1 MDAFEIRMQFLQ
13 HLRRLTSAAQSINKV
28 VAFLLKHSRV
38 QTAASSTHQLHHET
52 DLTLSSAPASA
63 SALAAAGVATETVA
77 SSNLTTPTTTTTTIT
92 TSTTAAVD
100 ATHEE
105 ADLWECI
112 LEELGEKAS
121 INTKINL
128 FYMLDSLLAA
138 SAANEMPAWKAF
150 VARDLEKVVALTVPR
165 DVGEG
170 VLNRMSAMQVLD
182 SWKTRRLFPSARLDA
197 LLDSLRHAS
206 FASASVP
213 ASIIGEAPAQTKT
226 ATTFSRNDILRRIED
241 DRERHK
247 RLRERIWVL
256 PSLEAEFDQ
265 AWEAAATASAPSTLT
280 GSEVAAAGTTKLQEA
295 DYAAMELENARCFGA
310 GIAVGVGVGLA

>member
-52 DLTLSSAPASA
+52 DLTLSSVS
-63 SALAAAGVATETVA
+63 AGVAAETVA
-77 SSNLTTPTTTTTTIT
+77 SSNLTTPTTTTTTST
-92 TSTTAAVD
+92 TTTAAVD

-206 FASASVP
+206 FASTSVP
-213 ASIIGEAPAQTKT
+213 ASTTGEAAAAAAAAAAAQTKT

-265 AWEAAATASAPSTLT
+265 AWEEPASALLT
-280 GSEVAAAGTTKLQEA
+280 RSEAAAGTTKLQEA
-295 DYAAMELENARCFGA
+295 DYAAMELENARCFG
-310 GIAVGVGVGLA
+310 VGVGVGFT